1 MDFKNQAMTLENVGN
16 TETIVFPEIR
26 SAVVS
31 NPVLQE
37 FGVNAQGEM
46 PTQGPIGAI
55 EPEYFVFAL
64 NSSDYLH
71 GFVSAATAI
80 EKYCRVEKGTSTKRK
95 K

>member
-37 FGVNAQGEM
+37 FGVNA
-46 PTQGPIGAI
+46 
-55 EPEYFVFAL
+55 
-64 NSSDYLH
+64 
-71 GFVSAATAI
+71 
-80 EKYCRVEKGTSTKRK
+80 
-95 K
+95 

>member
-1 MDFKNQAMTLENVGN
+1 
-16 TETIVFPEIR
+16 
-26 SAVVS
+26 
-31 NPVLQE
+31 
-37 FGVNAQGEM
+37 M